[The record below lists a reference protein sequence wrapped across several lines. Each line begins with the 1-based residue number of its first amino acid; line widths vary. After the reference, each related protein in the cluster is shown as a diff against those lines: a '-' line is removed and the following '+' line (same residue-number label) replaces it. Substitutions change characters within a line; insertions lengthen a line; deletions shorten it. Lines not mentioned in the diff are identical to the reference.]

1 MTFILEMKWAPAG
14 CYPTEARWQ
23 GWLGAP
29 PMTTLTANPAPVKT
43 TRKAP
48 RPAHG
53 TCPLTLTINSVP
65 YKVRPIDGRAF
76 GAVRAFRLTKQA
88 GAGDVYDVAEDRDGH
103 ARDCPDF
110 TFRREGLDS
119 SGCKHIKAM
128 VACGLLSRKG
138 VGQ

>member
-1 MTFILEMKWAPAG
+1 
-14 CYPTEARWQ
+14 
-23 GWLGAP
+23 
-29 PMTTLTANPAPVKT
+29 MTTLTANPAPVKT

-53 TCPLTLTINSVP
+53 TCALTLSINRQR
-65 YKVRPIDGRAF
+65 YRVRPLPCADSGIAKAYRLAKFDG
-76 GAVRAFRLTKQA
+76 K
-88 GAGDVYDVAEDRDGH
+88 VYDVSEGPH
-103 ARDCPDF
+103 GQSCDCPDF
-110 TFRREGLDS
+110 VFRRDGLDA